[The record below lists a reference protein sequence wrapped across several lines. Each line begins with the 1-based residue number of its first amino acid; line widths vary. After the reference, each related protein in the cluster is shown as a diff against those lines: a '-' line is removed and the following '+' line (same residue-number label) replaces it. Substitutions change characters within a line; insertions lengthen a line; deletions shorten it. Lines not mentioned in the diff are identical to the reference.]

1 MHSRTW
7 LAFLLVGCSG
17 DEAVDDAPSST
28 GPAATTPPAPTTPAT
43 TTPVAPTDS
52 APPTNPYV
60 DYGAIGPAQVT
71 SSPGTLSLSGCELD
85 YVEYLP
91 DGNASG
97 PLVVLG
103 HGFQRRARHVAGLAS
118 HVASHGVRVVTPDYC
133 HSTVFDSDPA
143 ANGLDAAALAAAL
156 APGEATVHIGHS
168 AGGLAALFAA
178 SSDPAAVAVLGLDP
192 VTTTDEAADE
202 ALAAQTAALWA
213 LFGEPSSCNADANL
227 LEPLREAG
235 AMLSALP
242 SANHCDFESPTDG
255 LCTTFCG
262 DPTGVTPLIAA
273 LTTAWAAHHLGTDD
287 AAAAWLPSGS
297 RYEELAALGYLVSP

>member
-1 MHSRTW
+1 MRTRTW
-7 LAFLLVGCSG
+7 LVLTLIGCSG
-17 DEAVDDAPSST
+17 DGAIDDAPSPT
-28 GPAATTPPAPTTPAT
+28 GPAATTPPAPSTPAT
-43 TTPVAPTDS
+43 TPTVAPTDS
-52 APPTNPYV
+52 GQATDLYV
-60 DYGAIGPAQVT
+60 DYGAAGPAQVT
-71 SSPGTLSLSGCELD
+71 SVPGTLSVSGCELD

-91 DGNASG
+91 DGHASG

-103 HGFQRRARHVAGLAS
+103 HGFQRRARHVAGLAT

-156 APGEATVHIGHS
+156 AHGEATVHVGHS

-178 SSDPAAVAVLGLDP
+178 GADPAAVAVLGLDP
-192 VTTTDEAADE
+192 VTTTDDAASE
-202 ALAAQTAALWA
+202 ALAAQSAELWA
-213 LFGEPSSCNADANL
+213 VFGEPSSCNADANL

-242 SANHCDFESPTDG
+242 GANHCDFESPTDG

-262 DPTGVTPLIAA
+262 EPTGVTPLIAA
-273 LTTAWAAHHLGTDD
+273 LTTAWAVHHLGSDD
-287 AAAAWLPSGS
+287 AADAWLPGGS